1 MSANKEHHIVSK
13 VYLKYFS
20 SNNDGK
26 GISVL
31 HYAHPYKRR
40 IEIKD
45 SGSSTF
51 AKRNFYDTSQLPNSK
66 EIELFFGRTIEP
78 KYNLIMADI
87 AKEADIVDYEAK
99 IRILEWIFYSKIRSP
114 MWRRLI
120 QSELEAKGYKF
131 GFGSKELRE
140 EHLQLISNSEVFE
153 GVLEIFDKNLSTK
166 KWFVLKAPSRVSWI
180 TSDNPGFS
188 INLED
193 YNPSDE
199 MLVPNAFWTNIR
211 HDTVLYFPLSK
222 DYCLKMQP
230 YNNNDDVTL
239 NIANTPIRFEGA
251 TENEHNL
258 VNGWT
263 FCTHHD
269 ILIASDKR
277 DLLLFENI
285 KNQP

>member
-1 MSANKEHHIVSK
+1 
-13 VYLKYFS
+13 
-20 SNNDGK
+20 
-26 GISVL
+26 
-31 HYAHPYKRR
+31 
-40 IEIKD
+40 
-45 SGSSTF
+45 
-51 AKRNFYDTSQLPNSK
+51 
-66 EIELFFGRTIEP
+66 
-78 KYNLIMADI
+78 
-87 AKEADIVDYEAK
+87 
-99 IRILEWIFYSKIRSP
+99 